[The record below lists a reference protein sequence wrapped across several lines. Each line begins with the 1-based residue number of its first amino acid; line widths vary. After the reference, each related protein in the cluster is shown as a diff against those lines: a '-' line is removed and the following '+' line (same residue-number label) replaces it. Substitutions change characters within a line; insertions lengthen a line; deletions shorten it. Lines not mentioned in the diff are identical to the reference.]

1 MSTRGSK
8 VVSWLGASAVIALML
23 FCASSAGAQ
32 TVSPCCAKV
41 CNANGTSTAC
51 KPLLLGGLGSGGALG
66 QGCVD
71 VETAPPGSVCLGG
84 TLGGGD
90 PAGLISCICIFGG
103 EDGSGQCNSGQ
114 DGSTLEPND
123 CTIRSV
129 AGCGDNVVTAPDPD
143 CAPSC
148 EPGCCADANGT
159 CTNLATSA
167 TCPAGKFVAGKLC
180 GDPACTY
187 VSGASLQRAPSTMLA
202 MLFGM
207 GAVGLLL
214 PSRKR

>member
-1 MSTRGSK
+1 MRTRGGI
-8 VVSWLGASAVIALML
+8 VVSVAAIFGILLLRPNQAA
-23 FCASSAGAQ
+23 AQ

-41 CNANGTSTAC
+41 CNADGSSTAC
-51 KPLLLGGLGSGGALG
+51 KPMLLGGLGSGGALA
-66 QGCVD
+66 QGCLD
-71 VETAPPGSVCLGG
+71 VETAPPGSICLGG
-84 TLGGGD
+84 SLLGGD
-90 PAGLISCICIFGG
+90 PAGLISCLCIFGG
-103 EDGSGQCNSGQ
+103 NDGAGQCSSGQ

-129 AGCGDNVVTAPDPD
+129 AGCGENVVTTPNDPD

-167 TCPAGKFVAGKLC
+167 TCPAGKFVPRKLC

-187 VSGASLQRAPSTMLA
+187 VSGASIQRAPSTMLA